1 MRGADWWLPSC
12 RVSPVPAQV
21 TNADGLAY
29 ALFLTKFADALHL
42 KGLELSLDYFSNL

>member
-1 MRGADWWLPSC
+1 MCHR
-12 RVSPVPAQV
+12 VPAQV